1 MPEQSEPGRLVGGRY
16 RLVARLGAGGMGK
29 VWRAHDLTLNI
40 DVAVKEVSLPFTL
53 SEAQQAERLSRAERE
68 ARNTVRLRD
77 QPGIVTV
84 HDVVVEDG
92 VPWIVMQLVTG
103 RSLAEHLRAHGP
115 LSVDNAAKVADT
127 LLRAL
132 SAAHAAGIVHRDVK
146 PANVLLAD
154 DGRVLLTDF
163 GIAQHEADSSL
174 TVTGAIIGSA
184 EYMAPER
191 ARGVDSGPPCD
202 LFSLGVTLYHAVEGV
217 SPFRRDSPTATM
229 SAVLFDQPPAPTR
242 AGRLAPLLA
251 GLLAKEPAQRP
262 TIPAALALLA
272 GGEHSA
278 AGTGAAA
285 SAGIPGPPGRP
296 PVVGTHD
303 LSSAVG
309 STSWQIPMPP
319 NQPPYAGQRPPRRNG
334 LKIGVAAAAVVA
346 IGVGVT
352 VAVAAT
358 GDSGTPQSHQSTS
371 TLTSTPTRSTEPTT
385 PTAPDN
391 STPTTQDSPT
401 PDDSTSSSPDS
412 LSTDPPAPDSS
423 TATGPSAVKAG
434 CAEASRDL
442 DAFNA
447 SNPAAN
453 GGKDFQI
460 KADRALAAN
469 LAADARLATDPAVKA
484 AIQSESDSWKK
495 FADYYAASDTQ
506 GMSKTIPET
515 SKAINDVHK
524 ACDS

>member
-29 VWRAHDLTLNI
+29 VWRAHDLTLAI
-40 DVAVKEVSLPFTL
+40 DVAIKEVSLPFTL
-53 SEAQQAERLSRAERE
+53 SEAQHAERLRRAERE

-92 VPWIVMQLVTG
+92 VPWIVMQLVSG
-103 RSLAEHLRAHGP
+103 RSLAEHVREHGP
-115 LSVDNAAKVADT
+115 LSVENTAKVAGT
-127 LLRAL
+127 LLHAL
-132 SAAHAAGIVHRDVK
+132 AAAHAAGIVHRDVK

-163 GIAQHEADSSL
+163 GIAQHETDSSL
-174 TVTGAIIGSA
+174 TMTGAIVGSA

-191 ARGVDSGPPCD
+191 TRGADSGPPGD

-229 SAVLFDQPPAPTR
+229 TAVLFEQPPVPAR

-262 TIPAALALLA
+262 TIPAAVALLA
-272 GGEHSA
+272 AGGTDL
-278 AGTGAAA
+278 AGARLQGVTGPQAA
-285 SAGIPGPPGRP
+285 S
-296 PVVGTHD
+296 GT
-303 LSSAVG
+303 
-309 STSWQIPMPP
+309 
-319 NQPPYAGQRPPRRNG
+319 AGQREPSDASSLSAWQITPQPLYPVPAPRHRTG
-334 LKIGVAAAAVVA
+334 LRVGLAAAAVAV

-358 GDSGTPQSHQSTS
+358 GGHGSPQGNPPVSSSSTKPTGSPTSSTPGPSTS
-371 TLTSTPTRSTEPTT
+371 TTST
-385 PTAPDN
+385 TATDPSSPSS
-391 STPTTQDSPT
+391 STP
-401 PDDSTSSSPDS
+401 SSPDS
-412 LSTDPPAPDSS
+412 LPSPDPSTPTPPS
-423 TATGPSAVKAG
+423 GIKAG

-447 SNPAAN
+447 SNPAAH
-453 GGKDFQI
+453 GDKDFQI
-460 KADRALAAN
+460 KADRNLASN
-469 LAADARLATDPAVKA
+469 LAADARMATDPTVKT
-484 AIQSESDSWKK
+484 AIQSESDSWSK
-495 FADYYAASDTQ
+495 FADYYAKGDTK
-506 GMSKTIPET
+506 GMSSTIPQT
-515 SKAINDVHK
+515 SSAISAVNK
-524 ACDS
+524 ACSS

>member
-16 RLVARLGAGGMGK
+16 RLVARLGAGGMGR
-29 VWRAHDLTLNI
+29 VWRAHDLTLAI

-53 SEAQQAERLSRAERE
+53 SEEQQAERLRRAERE

-92 VPWIVMQLVTG
+92 VPWIVMQLVAG
-103 RSLAEHLRAHGP
+103 RSLAEHLREHGP
-115 LSVDNAAKVADT
+115 LSVENTAKVADT
-127 LLRAL
+127 LLHAL

-163 GIAQHEADSSL
+163 GIAQHETDTSL
-174 TVTGAIIGSA
+174 TMTGAIVGSA

-191 ARGVDSGPPCD
+191 TRGADSGPPGD

-217 SPFRRDSPTATM
+217 SPFRRDTPTATM
-229 SAVLFDQPPAPTR
+229 TAVLFEQPPVPTR

-262 TIPAALALLA
+262 MIPAALALLA
-272 GGEHSA
+272 AGG
-278 AGTGAAA
+278 GTDLGAARQHGAATPYSVSSTTGHRTA
-285 SAGIPGPPGRP
+285 SD
-296 PVVGTHD
+296 T
-303 LSSAVG
+303 SSQYA
-309 STSWQIPMPP
+309 WQITP
-319 NQPPYAGQRPPRRNG
+319 QPLYPVTGPTPQRRNG
-334 LKIGVAAAAVVA
+334 LRIGLAAAAVAV

-352 VAVAAT
+352 VAVAASGNGSPQAGPPVSSSSTNST
-358 GDSGTPQSHQSTS
+358 GPT
-371 TLTSTPTRSTEPTT
+371 TSTPG
-385 PTAPDN
+385 PTA
-391 STPTTQDSPT
+391 S
-401 PDDSTSSSPDS
+401 STSSSS
-412 LSTDPPAPDSS
+412 SILSTPTDPSSSDTSLDDSTISSSPDG
-423 TATGPSAVKAG
+423 TKAG

-447 SNPAAN
+447 SNPAAH

-460 KADRALAAN
+460 KADRDLAAN
-469 LAADARLATDPAVKA
+469 LAVDARIATDPAVKA
-484 AIQSESDSWKK
+484 AIQSESDSWNK
-495 FADYYAASDTQ
+495 FADYYEKGDTK
-506 GMSKTIPET
+506 GMGNTIPQT
-515 SKAINDVHK
+515 SNAIDAVHK
-524 ACDS
+524 ACNS